1 MEEFLS
7 TDEFS
12 VYKNKE
18 QSTLFTIEFQVNSE
32 SLIDSMIKS
41 KLIISSFISDDYKI
55 FSFRASSVKSLKK
68 FISNKENINYENT
81 LKMIVS
87 LCKQFQYLIT
97 IKYECFYKYI
107 IENIIVI
114 DDDKFIYLS
123 NEDLIKLSKSNKIKF
138 IKPFNREGFIS
149 PELLKI
155 TSIPSE
161 LNYKT
166 IYYSLGALVVYFLFD
181 KNINNKDSS
190 KYDLNE
196 ILKPIE
202 GTKLFGL
209 LNRCLCEEASERSI
223 IYI

>member
-1 MEEFLS
+1 MIEFLS

-12 VYKNKE
+12 VYKNKDDN
-18 QSTLFTIEFQVNSE
+18 TLFTIEFQKSSE
-32 SLIDSMIKS
+32 SLINSMIKT
-41 KLIISSFISDDYKI
+41 KVIIASSISDDYKI
-55 FSFRASSVKSLKK
+55 LSFRCSSVKSFKK
-68 FISNKENINYENT
+68 FHSNRENINYENT
-81 LKMIVS
+81 LKIIVS

-97 IKYECFYKYI
+97 IEYECFYEYV

-123 NEDLIKLSKSNKIKF
+123 NEDLLKLSESNKINF

-155 TSIPSE
+155 NSIPSE

-166 IYYSLGALVVYFLFD
+166 IYYSLGALVVYFLFN
-181 KNINNKDSS
+181 KNINNKDGL

-209 LNRCLCEEASERSI
+209 LNRCLCEEANSRSI
-223 IYI
+223 IYL

>member
-1 MEEFLS
+1 MIEFLS

-12 VYKNKE
+12 VYKNKDDN
-18 QSTLFTIEFQVNSE
+18 TLFTIEFQKSSE
-32 SLIDSMIKS
+32 SLINSMIKT
-41 KLIISSFISDDYKI
+41 KVIIASYISDDYKI
-55 FSFRASSVKSLKK
+55 LSFRSSSVKSLKK
-68 FISNKENINYENT
+68 FLSNRENINYENT
-81 LKMIVS
+81 LKIIVS

-97 IKYECFYKYI
+97 IEYECFYEYV

-123 NEDLIKLSKSNKIKF
+123 NEDLLKLSESNKINF

-155 TSIPSE
+155 NSIPSE

-166 IYYSLGALVVYFLFD
+166 IYYSLGALVVYFLFN
-181 KNINNKDSS
+181 KNINNKDGL

-209 LNRCLCEEASERSI
+209 LNRCLCEEANSRSI
-223 IYI
+223 IYL